1 VEIEL
6 GGIRWEPVPAFGI
19 LYELA
24 EDPSI
29 RSFFMWGGRGG
40 AKSTAMAQFFAHRA
54 AMDAGTFLCTREVQN
69 SLAESVYG
77 SIKDAIAN
85 LGIPGYR
92 ITETNFTHP
101 CGSRTIFAGLGY
113 REGIHVK
120 STTNIIRC
128 WVEEAQQV
136 SHKSLQVLIPTVRQP
151 GSKLYYAF
159 NRTDPRDPI
168 WDLWTSHR
176 TKSENQYARFDGIP
190 LKWVLHRGDGAVGIE
205 INWDGNPFFPD
216 VLDNDRRQAYRI
228 AQETGRWAE
237 YNHVWEG
244 VPLDTSNLAIMT
256 TDQVAAAMK
265 REASDEGAVE
275 VGADIARG
283 GKDRVVFVKRKGL
296 KMLSKR
302 VYQNNDPG
310 EKMRITET
318 AERLMA
324 FIGPDKDA
332 LVKVDDTGLGGGVT
346 DILEDK
352 GYNVEGVNFGARAVD
367 YDHYTNVAAEL
378 WFNFAQ
384 IVDKVELL
392 DDAELAEELYGRR
405 EGRRDNRGR
414 RTVERKDDFNERL
427 GRSPDLA
434 DATLLA
440 FYEPGTVVREINWAL
455 A

>member
-6 GGIRWEPVPAFGI
+6 GGLQWAPVPAFGV

-24 EDPSI
+24 DDPSI
-29 RSFFMWGGRGG
+29 RSFFLWGGRGG
-40 AKSTAMAQFFAHRA
+40 AKSTAMAQFFSHRA
-54 AMDAGTFLCTREVQN
+54 TMDAGTFLCTREIQN

-77 SIKDAIAN
+77 SIKDAIHN

-92 ITETNFTHP
+92 ITETTFTHP
-101 CGSRTIFAGLGY
+101 CGSRMIFAGLGY
-113 REGIHVK
+113 RDGIHVK
-120 STTNIIRC
+120 STTNIVRC

-136 SHKSLQVLIPTVRQP
+136 SHKSLQVLIPTVRRD

-168 WDLWTSHR
+168 WDLWNTYR
-176 TKSENQYARFDGIP
+176 TRSETLYARFDGVP
-190 LKWVLHRGDGAVGIE
+190 VKWKLHRGDGAIGIE
-205 INWDGNPFFPD
+205 INWDGNPYFPA
-216 VLDNDRRQAYRI
+216 VLDGDRRKAYRI
-228 AQETGRWAE
+228 AEETGRWAE

-244 VPLDTSNLAIMT
+244 VPLDTSDLAIMT
-256 TDQVAAAMK
+256 ADQITEAMH
-265 REASDEGAVE
+265 RTADDEGAVE
-275 VGADIARG
+275 YGADIARG

-296 KMLSKR
+296 KMVGMR
-302 VYQNNDPG
+302 QYANNNPN

-324 FIGPDKDA
+324 FVGSDRDA
-332 LVKVDDTGLGGGVT
+332 LIKVDDTGLGGGVT

-352 GYNVEGVNFGARAVD
+352 GYNVAGINFGAKAAD

-384 IVDKVELL
+384 IVDTVELL
-392 DDAELAEELYGRR
+392 DDPELAEELYGRR

-440 FYEPGTVVREINWAL
+440 FYEPDNVVREINWAL
-455 A
+455 V